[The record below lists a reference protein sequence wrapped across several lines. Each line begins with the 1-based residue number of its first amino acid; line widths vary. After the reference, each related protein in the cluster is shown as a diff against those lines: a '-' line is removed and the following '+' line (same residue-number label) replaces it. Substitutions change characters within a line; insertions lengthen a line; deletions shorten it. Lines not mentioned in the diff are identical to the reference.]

1 MYENVLACKICIHK
15 CVADG
20 SLGPVHIP
28 ISVTTSILKSNLKNK
43 IYYYI
48 YIYIYKGLWV
58 VYKLL
63 QTLVQIC
70 LDIKEK
76 QNLYNIITTW
86 MPLWLIFFFI
96 LNINF
101 FVKSMLNVFFPFPHS
116 LVNTFR
122 SMWLGLEIVNW
133 YCNLH

>member
-1 MYENVLACKICIHK
+1 MYGNVLACKICIYK
-15 CVADG
+15 RVADG

-28 ISVTTSILKSNLKNK
+28 ISVTTSILKTNLNR
-43 IYYYI
+43 IYYYYNI

-76 QNLYNIITTW
+76 QTLYNITTW

-101 FVKSMLNVFFPFPHS
+101 FVESMLNVFFPPPPFPCKYIS
-116 LVNTFR
+116 FYVTWFGN
-122 SMWLGLEIVNW
+122 S
-133 YCNLH
+133 

>member
-1 MYENVLACKICIHK
+1 MYENVLACKICIYK

-28 ISVTTSILKSNLKNK
+28 ISVTTSILNTNLKNK
-43 IYYYI
+43 IYYI

-76 QNLYNIITTW
+76 QNLYNIITT
-86 MPLWLIFFFI
+86 
-96 LNINF
+96 
-101 FVKSMLNVFFPFPHS
+101 
-116 LVNTFR
+116 
-122 SMWLGLEIVNW
+122 
-133 YCNLH
+133 

>member
-86 MPLWLIFFFI
+86 MPLWLIFFFS
-96 LNINF
+96 F
-101 FVKSMLNVFFPFPHS
+101 
-116 LVNTFR
+116 
-122 SMWLGLEIVNW
+122 
-133 YCNLH
+133 

>member
-1 MYENVLACKICIHK
+1 MYENVLACKICIYK

-28 ISVTTSILKSNLKNK
+28 ISVTTSILKTNLNK
-43 IYYYI
+43 IYYI

-76 QNLYNIITTW
+76 QNLYNIITT
-86 MPLWLIFFFI
+86 
-96 LNINF
+96 
-101 FVKSMLNVFFPFPHS
+101 
-116 LVNTFR
+116 
-122 SMWLGLEIVNW
+122 
-133 YCNLH
+133 

>member
-1 MYENVLACKICIHK
+1 MLSFKFFSYICLQADTDKYMEMCLPVKICIYR

-28 ISVTTSILKSNLKNK
+28 ISVTTSILKTNLNK
-43 IYYYI
+43 IYYYYK

-76 QNLYNIITTW
+76 QTLYNITT
-86 MPLWLIFFFI
+86 
-96 LNINF
+96 
-101 FVKSMLNVFFPFPHS
+101 
-116 LVNTFR
+116 
-122 SMWLGLEIVNW
+122 
-133 YCNLH
+133 

>member
-1 MYENVLACKICIHK
+1 MLACNICIYK

-28 ISVTTSILKSNLKNK
+28 ISVTTSILKTNLNK
-43 IYYYI
+43 IYYY
-48 YIYIYKGLWV
+48 YNIYIYKGLWV

-76 QNLYNIITTW
+76 QTLYNITT
-86 MPLWLIFFFI
+86 
-96 LNINF
+96 
-101 FVKSMLNVFFPFPHS
+101 
-116 LVNTFR
+116 
-122 SMWLGLEIVNW
+122 
-133 YCNLH
+133 